1 MNAVTAITSKI
12 GQLDKVEEQFK
23 RGLITERDACREKV
37 RVLGDA
43 SELIRTEILAT
54 LERLGL

>member
-12 GQLDKVEEQFK
+12 GQLDKIEAQFN